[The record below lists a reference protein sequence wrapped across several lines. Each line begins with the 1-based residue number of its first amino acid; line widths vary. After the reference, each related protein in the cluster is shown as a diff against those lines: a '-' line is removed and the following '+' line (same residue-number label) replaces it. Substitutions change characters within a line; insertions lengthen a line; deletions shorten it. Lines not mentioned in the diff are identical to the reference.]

1 MRDARKAKDDEG
13 PPPTGPGDRVR
24 EGGEIP
30 SAPSPA
36 DLGRQGEEEAARYLL
51 SLGWT
56 ILGRNL
62 RTRGSEIDLAC
73 RAGEEMVFVEVR
85 VRSLG
90 KLQPPESTVGPRK
103 MAHLIRGART
113 LAERWQ
119 WKGPWRIDL
128 VAFTV
133 DRKGVWR
140 REHLEDITAGGWDPW
155 GSCRG

>member
-1 MRDARKAKDDEG
+1 MKDARKVKDDEG
-13 PPPTGPGDRVR
+13 SLPTGPGDQ
-24 EGGEIP
+24 IP

-36 DLGRQGEEEAARYLL
+36 DLGRQGEEEAARYLR

-62 RTRGSEIDLAC
+62 RAGKSEIDLAC
-73 RAGEEMVFVEVR
+73 RMGKDMVFVEVR

-90 KLQPPESTVGPRK
+90 KWQPPETTVGPRK
-103 MAHLIRGART
+103 VAHLVRGARI
-113 LAERWQ
+113 LAERWH
-119 WKGPWRIDL
+119 WEGPWRIDL

-140 REHLEDITAGGWDPW
+140 REQLEDITAGGWDPW